1 MIMFNKKSLIYAGL
15 FVASFLVINVGVF
28 FFLKMTQPKV
38 GARITDSN
46 TVHAAGDSLAHANAT
61 PVDST
66 LKDSTQQVADAST
79 PADTA
84 KNSDHAAALPAAE
97 EVQPAVTEEAQAPE
111 ETASQKPETEKAEAV
126 DEQPADNTEAVV
138 TAALAG
144 DAKEMSKLAKLLE
157 SMKPGEAADIVSH
170 LSTDQIVTL
179 VMKMKDRSAGKMLA
193 ALPIEQAA
201 RVAERMSQTASRSR
215 GG

>member
-1 MIMFNKKSLIYAGL
+1 MFNKKNLIYAGL

-28 FFLKMTQPKV
+28 FFLKATQPKV
-38 GARITDSN
+38 GARVGDSI
-46 TVHAAGDSLAHANAT
+46 AANAQGDSLAQASAAHPDSVRTDSTEHAADALVSADTAAT
-61 PVDST
+61 SDQAAAVPEPEATQPAATEETQVPVETALLKPEEEKVDENPVDST
-66 LKDSTQQVADAST
+66 
-79 PADTA
+79 
-84 KNSDHAAALPAAE
+84 
-97 EVQPAVTEEAQAPE
+97 
-111 ETASQKPETEKAEAV
+111 ET
-126 DEQPADNTEAVV
+126 VV

-144 DAKEMSKLAKLLE
+144 DAQEMAKLAKLLE
-157 SMKPGEAADIVSH
+157 SMKPDEAADIVSH

-179 VMKMKDRSAGKMLA
+179 VMKMKDRAAGKMLA